1 MRRILICVLLILI
14 TSATR
19 ISAQDENSALVP
31 LSELSRRNQLP
42 QLIQTANLLLA
53 SAKLTPIGQGVV
65 FNYLGYAYQQR
76 GDFRNATAYYE
87 KALAIFERD
96 GQHPSEYATTLGSLA
111 TLYAETGQVDTAKHV
126 LLRSLH
132 LFGKDDTHHAEIAM
146 IWNDLATIAVDR
158 HSSHEAHKC
167 MARSLAESQLASSI
181 SANELATLKTTQA
194 SIAEMDG
201 DLNSAISEYQR
212 SLALWKQSHGDQ
224 HPDTAWLY
232 VLLGDAYLQ
241 AGEIAKAREI
251 TGRGLSILETSAGRH
266 STRFLN
272 AELTYAKVL
281 DASGAHDEASALR
294 KDAETNL
301 KTRTQSSREEI
312 SVSALR

>member
-1 MRRILICVLLILI
+1 MRRILICVLLMLI
-14 TSATR
+14 TSAAF

-31 LSELSRRNQLP
+31 LSELLRRNQLP
-42 QLIQTANLLLA
+42 QLIQTANSLLA

-65 FNYLGYAYQQR
+65 LNCLGYAYQQR
-76 GDFRNATAYYE
+76 GDFHSAAAYYE

-111 TLYAETGQVDTAKHV
+111 TLYAEIGQIDTSKHV

-132 LFGKDDTHHAEIAM
+132 FYEKDGTHHAETAM

-167 MARSLAESQLASSI
+167 MARSIAESQLASHI
-181 SANELATLKTTQA
+181 SPNELSALTTTQA
-194 SIAEMDG
+194 TIAEMDG
-201 DLNSAISEYQR
+201 DFNSAISDFQR
-212 SLALWKQSHGDQ
+212 SLALWKQSHDDQ

-241 AGEIAKAREI
+241 AGDIAKARE
-251 TGRGLSILETSAGRH
+251 TAGRGLTLLETSAGRQ

-272 AELTYAKVL
+272 AELSYAKVL
-281 DASGAHDEASALR
+281 DASGAHDEASTLR
-294 KDAETNL
+294 KEAETDL
-301 KTRTQSSREEI
+301 KTRTQSSRGEI